1 MQISVT
7 TELSDLRFGILQT
20 MPRVKL
26 NKEDITPEKLRTF
39 KGFENVTDEEAQMI
53 CEFTIQYSSIIYEVY
68 QHNTKGKSYDKRT
81 K

>member
-7 TELSDLRFGILQT
+7 TVLSDLHFGILQT

-39 KGFENVTDEEAQMI
+39 KGFEHVTDDEAEKI
-53 CEFTIQYSSIIYEVY
+53 CAFTIQYCSIIYEIY
-68 QHNTKGKSYDKRT
+68 QHNTKAKRS
-81 K
+81 